1 MNVWGVAEIAVRA
14 GSGTPGPLVALSIAL
29 NPLTK
34 IVTTDL
40 CRDVRQD
47 LSMNTKT
54 DLLLAAMG
62 WLVVFGLIAALIGE
76 AVSMR

>member
-1 MNVWGVAEIAVRA
+1 M
-14 GSGTPGPLVALSIAL
+14 ALSIAL

-40 CRDVRQD
+40 RRDVRQG

-54 DLLLAAMG
+54 ELLVAVMG
-62 WLVVFGLIAALIGE
+62 WLAVFGLTAAIIGE
-76 AVSMR
+76 AVSLR